1 MRSVLRGALLALCCS
16 SAAMAQS
23 VSITGGVPAVQS
35 FDTMASAGNASTLP
49 GGWFLLESSG
59 NTEYTADSGT
69 ANSGTTYS
77 YGATGNS
84 ERAFGSIRSGSNAPT
99 IGARLQNDTGAT
111 LSEILVAFTKEQ
123 WRVGNTSSVDRMD
136 FQYSLNATSIG
147 DGAATW
153 IDVDALD
160 VTSIITNGA
169 AAALDGN
176 APANRAA
183 VSATISSL
191 SLGASAQMFIRWVDF
206 NAVGGSGNDDGLAID
221 DFSVG
226 LAVDN
231 PPQLTGS
238 NPAHGASSVPVSADV
253 VLTFSEAVTTTD
265 PWFVLNCGGGAVAG
279 AISGSGNTRTFNPT
293 SDLPFGASCSAT
305 LTAANVVDTDG
316 SADALTG
323 TNSVSFTTAA
333 DLAPSVLSVSPVE
346 NATGVNV
353 NANLSVTFSE
363 AVAPTLPNW
372 LSLTCANSGA
382 HSVTISGGP
391 TTWTVNPDTDFAFS
405 ELCTATIAAA
415 NVVDQDGLPDP
426 MAAPKTWSFTTS
438 ADLAPTVASTTP
450 ADNAINVSLGSDVTI
465 VFSETVTASNA
476 SFTVNCA
483 TSGAHAYAIIGTSP
497 AAGFTLNPTGDF
509 AANELCTVTV
519 VSAQVADTDGATT
532 PMAADYVFDFTT
544 GSDSGNYY
552 ASVDASSCT
561 TLRTTLHALIKNHT
575 AVSYSGSPPN
585 ALTVLNLAD
594 EDPLN
599 SSNILDVY
607 KNHSCPKQLSG
618 ATCYNKEHTWPNS
631 LGFNDMDDWPDGSG
645 VPYPPYTDTH
655 MLYAS
660 DVSYNSHRG
669 NLPYGDCTSNCLR
682 DDTEFYFGFGGG
694 DDDNLYNGSVYEVW
708 DHRKGDAARAVLYM
722 DVRYEGGTNS
732 NGQPEPDLQVTDSI
746 SLINTTPSD
755 VPQSVGYM
763 GLKAALITWS
773 NGDAPDQYEQMR
785 NDAVFS
791 YQGNRNPFIDH
802 PEWVNCLFT
811 CNCSAPSNPPTA
823 AADSVTVNEDSG
835 ATVIDVLA
843 NDPDPDGGPKFVQST
858 TQPSGG
864 SVSIGAGGTNVSF
877 APNANVCGPTSFN
890 YTLNGGSSAA
900 VTVTVTCQ
908 NDAPNAV
915 GTLANQSYPVGTTV
929 NLATAAG
936 FADVDN
942 DTLTYSATG
951 LPASLSINT
960 SSGAITGTLLPG
972 EVGVHNVVVTAR
984 DPSNATATQSFSITV
999 TALADRVFGDGFE

>member
-1 MRSVLRGALLALCCS
+1 MRSVLRGALILCALS
-16 SAAMAQS
+16 NALPASADVFVNEIHYDDADTPTTGDTNEAIEI
-23 VSITGGVPAVQS
+23 VATGGEDLSLYSIVLYNGSSPAAAVVYDTDAVPSGSVVSCAGGGSAKIAVINYPQNGVQNGTNDAIALVQGSTVIQFLSYEGVATASGGPAAGVTSVDIGVSEIGSTVEGTSLQLGGGPSSTYGGFGWNGSATATMGACNNGQS
-35 FDTMASAGNASTLP
+35 F
-49 GGWFLLESSG
+49 
-59 NTEYTADSGT
+59 
-69 ANSGTTYS
+69 
-77 YGATGNS
+77 GA
-84 ERAFGSIRSGSNAPT
+84 
-99 IGARLQNDTGAT
+99 
-111 LSEILVAFTKEQ
+111 
-123 WRVGNTSSVDRMD
+123 
-136 FQYSLNATSIG
+136 
-147 DGAATW
+147 
-153 IDVDALD
+153 
-160 VTSIITNGA
+160 
-169 AAALDGN
+169 
-176 APANRAA
+176 
-183 VSATISSL
+183 
-191 SLGASAQMFIRWVDF
+191 
-206 NAVGGSGNDDGLAID
+206 
-221 DFSVG
+221 
-226 LAVDN
+226 AVDN

-238 NPAHGASSVPVSADV
+238 NPANGASSVPVSADV

-265 PWFVLNCGGGAVAG
+265 PWFALNCGAG
-279 AISGSGNTRTFNPT
+279 NIAGTISGSGNTRTFNPT
-293 SDLPFGASCSAT
+293 SDLPFGASCTAT

-405 ELCTATIAAA
+405 ELCTATIAAT

-426 MAAPKTWSFTTS
+426 MATPKTWSFTTS

-476 SFTVNCA
+476 SFTVVCA
-483 TSGAHAYAIIGTSP
+483 TSGTHPFALNMAPAISY
-497 AAGFTLNPTGDF
+497 TLNPSTDF
-509 AANELCTVTV
+509 AANELCTITV
-519 VSAQVADTDGATT
+519 VAAQITDTDGT
-532 PMAADYVFDFTT
+532 PTAMVTNHVFDFTT
-544 GSDSGNYY
+544 GNDPGNYY
-552 ASVDASSCT
+552 GAVDASSCT
-561 TLRTTLHALIKNHT
+561 TLRSTLHDTIDDHT
-575 AVSYSGSPPN
+575 AFPYSHATLPDTW
-585 ALTVLNLAD
+585 TVLEAAD
-594 EDPLN
+594 QDPLSSSSVLEVYENASYAKAGGGN
-599 SSNILDVY
+599 SN
-607 KNHSCPKQLSG
+607 
-618 ATCYNKEHTWPNS
+618 YNREHTWPNS
-631 LGFNDMDDWPDGSG
+631 YGFNNLDGSSGAG
-645 VPYPPYTDTH
+645 VPVSSAYTDTH
-655 MLYAS
+655 MLYLA
-660 DVSYNSHRG
+660 DIEYNSNRG
-669 NLPYGDCTSNCLR
+669 SKPYANCP
-682 DDTEFYFGFGGG
+682 DTDGCSADATLAYNNHGGG
-694 DDDNLYNGSVYEVW
+694 PITYASGNHNWKKSAGSEAFGSYEVW
-708 DHRKGDAARAVLYM
+708 SHRKGDMARAVLYM
-722 DVRYEGGTNS
+722 DIRYEGGIATGGNTV
-732 NGQPEPDLQVTDSI
+732 GQSEPDLIVTDDRN
-746 SLINTTPSD
+746 LILSRASTTTGPA
-755 VPQSVGYM
+755 YM
-763 GLKAALITWS
+763 GLKSTLLAWHAADPP
-773 NGDAPDQYEQMR
+773 DAQEILR
-785 NDAVFS
+785 NDVVYSF
-791 YQGNRNPFIDH
+791 QGNRNPFIDH
-802 PEWVNCLFT
+802 PEWAECLFN
-811 CNCSAPSNPPTA
+811 CNCAAPGNPPTA
-823 AADSVTVNEDSG
+823 TADGITVNEDSG
-835 ATVIDVLA
+835 TTVIDVLA

-915 GTLANQSYPVGTTV
+915 GTLANQSYPVGTAV

-942 DTLTYSATG
+942 DTLTYAATG